1 MKWEDVATL
10 HHHVLARATTA
21 DGQSDWGHDE
31 HSVEPKSGIGGG
43 GSGRSTPS
51 RETVRRMLEEE
62 LAGTL
67 NKVMGELTDLPKEEG
82 THASELGLKGKALI
96 DKRVNV
102 RFGNGEFYGG
112 RVAAFDSASG
122 QHLVEYQ
129 DGQES
134 WHHFPSTDHRVV
146 P

>member
-1 MKWEDVATL
+1 
-10 HHHVLARATTA
+10 
-21 DGQSDWGHDE
+21 
-31 HSVEPKSGIGGG
+31 
-43 GSGRSTPS
+43 
-51 RETVRRMLEEE
+51 MLEEE